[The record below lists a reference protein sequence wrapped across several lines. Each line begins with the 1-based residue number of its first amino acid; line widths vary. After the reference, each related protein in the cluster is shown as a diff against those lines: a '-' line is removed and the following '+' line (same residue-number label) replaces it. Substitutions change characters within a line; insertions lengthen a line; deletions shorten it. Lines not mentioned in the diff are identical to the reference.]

1 MSSSTSIWFQRH
13 GAKVA
18 VIAVLSVPA
27 LVGLN
32 HYGSASVENR
42 TLATWP
48 DRPRSVPALLETPAK
63 VNAWINDHFGYRT
76 ELVRLNNEFR
86 FKLFQQFPSI
96 QMTAGRHGRYFL
108 AAHGT
113 NVPPYQA
120 LTNVCGTLSQAHPST
135 IPHLN
140 RMFVGFKELG
150 FDPKLLVIPS
160 APLVY
165 SEDVPGW
172 LEADCASSDTPVTRV
187 MNSPKLAPAA
197 RAKMLFPLAEMRE
210 IKKTATLYPA
220 TWFHWSGMGL
230 DGVARL
236 SLQHF
241 WRRDLTQ
248 ALPMKIRRRDM
259 PSDVSHLF
267 DGVTLS
273 SEIEEPDLE
282 ASQVIGCF
290 GEHCYPELG
299 EAAKI
304 VSDLNRFDNPHA
316 PQRRLLMITDSF
328 GAKIAPWYANYYGR
342 VEQFA
347 TNNVEKLTPEQL
359 DQIKTYFFRDAAN
372 TDLLVLYHD
381 GGAMYQTLRLGTE
394 RLLPPLPV
402 GAATAAT
409 AP

>member
-1 MSSSTSIWFQRH
+1 MITFASTWLQRH

-18 VIAVLSVPA
+18 VVAVLSVPA

-32 HYGSASVENR
+32 NYGTASIENR
-42 TLATWP
+42 ALASWP
-48 DRPRSVPALLETPAK
+48 ERPRSLPALLETPAK
-63 VNAWINDHFGYRT
+63 VNAWINDHFGYRA
-76 ELVRLNNEFR
+76 ELVRLNNELR
-86 FKLFQQFPSI
+86 FTLLQQFPSI

-108 AAHGT
+108 GAHGT

-140 RMFVGFKELG
+140 RMFAGFKEMG
-150 FDPKLLVIPS
+150 FDPKLIVIPS

-165 SEDVPGW
+165 SEDVPAW
-172 LEADCASSDTPVTRV
+172 LEDDCASSDTPVTRV
-187 MNSPKLAPAA
+187 MNSPELAPEA
-197 RAKMLFPLAEMRE
+197 RTNMFFPLAEMRE
-210 IKKTATLYPA
+210 IKKTATLYPD
-220 TWFHWSGMGL
+220 TWFHWTGLGL
-230 DGVARL
+230 DRVARL
-236 SLQHF
+236 SLTHF
-241 WRRDLTQ
+241 WQRDLSQ
-248 ALPMKIRRRDM
+248 ALPMKFRRHDS

-282 ASQVIGCF
+282 ASQVKGCF
-290 GEHCYPELG
+290 GEHCFPELG
-299 EAAKI
+299 EAANI
-304 VSDLNRFDNPHA
+304 VSDINRFDNQQA

-347 TNNVEKLTPEQL
+347 TNNVQKLTPEQL
-359 DQIKTYFFRDAAN
+359 EQIKTYFFRDPAN

-381 GGAMYQTLRLGTE
+381 GGAMYNTLRLGTE
-394 RLLPPLPV
+394 RLLPAD
-402 GAATAAT
+402 AATAAA